1 MLGLSSLVPALLSCP
16 LGSVAPPDRRGCCG
30 GSCCGRSKA
39 PKNQCCCGV
48 AFPRGREAPVSAELG
63 DYELQ
68 ENRYRPVQ
76 FDELGAHRRTEEMAG
91 STHPR
96 LARLRSFIVASLLML
111 VLSAAISGAVYLS
124 LR

>member
-1 MLGLSSLVPALLSCP
+1 MLRFHGEE
-16 LGSVAPPDRRGCCG
+16 RR
-30 GSCCGRSKA
+30 
-39 PKNQCCCGV
+39 
-48 AFPRGREAPVSAELG
+48 PVSAELG

-96 LARLRSFIVASLLML
+96 LARLRSFIVVSLLML

>member
-1 MLGLSSLVPALLSCP
+1 M
-16 LGSVAPPDRRGCCG
+16 
-30 GSCCGRSKA
+30 
-39 PKNQCCCGV
+39 
-48 AFPRGREAPVSAELG
+48 
-63 DYELQ
+63 
-68 ENRYRPVQ
+68 Q

-111 VLSAAISGAVYLS
+111 VLSAAIWGAVYLS

>member
-1 MLGLSSLVPALLSCP
+1 M
-16 LGSVAPPDRRGCCG
+16 
-30 GSCCGRSKA
+30 
-39 PKNQCCCGV
+39 
-48 AFPRGREAPVSAELG
+48 
-63 DYELQ
+63 
-68 ENRYRPVQ
+68 Q

-96 LARLRSFIVASLLML
+96 LARLRSFNVVSLLML